1 VPSDPTAKLKD
12 HMSTLNKVLITLG
25 IIVTLGLLSFI
36 VYQQHQISSK
46 QDAIEKQVVL
56 QKELNDK
63 IVRAQAEY
71 ATRKDLENFIKNS
84 GADLKEI
91 QKDLNKLSADIVS
104 ANKVVVNS
112 DGFKGDHIAS
122 STTTNSNQNPTLP
135 ICKDGTVCPNVDPY
149 GYLTK
154 QQNLKFTEAFG
165 KDQVPIGEVG
175 FSSWQDKPWNLNL
188 SPRQY
193 QLVTVVGEDEN
204 QRQYYYNKFSIRVDG
219 KNYDVKI
226 NSSQTKQEVPE
237 AKFSFWNPRLFL
249 GVDGGLN
256 LNQFK
261 GEWGPSLSVGLMSY
275 GQFKNIPDFSILQL
289 GLGYGVVENK
299 LEVLFTPFA
308 YNIGKHLPLTNN
320 LYLGPSLIVDS
331 SGHYSI
337 MGSIRVG
344 L

>member
-1 VPSDPTAKLKD
+1 
-12 HMSTLNKVLITLG
+12 MSTLNKVLIALG

-36 VYQQHQISSK
+36 IYQQNQISSK

-71 ATRKDLENFIKNS
+71 ATKKDLENFVKDS
-84 GADLKEI
+84 GTNLKEI
-91 QKDLNKLSADIVS
+91 EKDLDKLSADIVS
-104 ANKVVVNS
+104 ANKVVINS

-122 STTTNSNQNPTLP
+122 TTTTNTNPNPILP
-135 ICKDGTVCPNVDPY
+135 TCKDGTICPNVDTF

-154 QQNLKFTEAFG
+154 QQNLKLTEPFG

-175 FSSWQDKPWNLNL
+175 FSAWQDKPWSLNI

-204 QRQYYYNKFSIRVDG
+204 QRQYYYNKFSVKVDG
-219 KNYDVKI
+219 KDYDVKI
-226 NSSQTKQEVPE
+226 STSQTKQEYPT

-249 GVDGGLN
+249 GVDGGIN
-256 LNQFK
+256 LYAVE
-261 GEWGPSLSVGLMSY
+261 GEFAPSLSIGIMSY
-275 GQFKNIPDFSILQL
+275 GRYKTQPDFSILQF
-289 GLGYGVVENK
+289 GFGYGVISDD
-299 LEVLFTPFA
+299 LEFVFTPFA
-308 YNIGKHLPLTNN
+308 YNVGKHLPLTNN
-320 LYLGPSLIVDS
+320 LYLGPS
-331 SGHYSI
+331 I
-337 MGSIRVG
+337 MVAPNGDIAVMGAIRVG